1 MKFQIEYLSKDARRP
16 CLVARQMEP
25 GQFSVSERSCL
36 AGVSIKPFISQPR
49 ALTPEGKPDL
59 TVFVFTLRS
68 ANDLSGLAVGQ
79 TVELHVDVMNKDAS
93 SDNRMEK

>member
-1 MKFQIEYLSKDARRP
+1 MKFQIEYLSKDFRRP
-16 CLVARQMEP
+16 YLVARQMES
-25 GQFSVSERSCL
+25 GVFSVSEQSRL
-36 AGVSIKPFISQPR
+36 GGVAIKPFVSQPR

-68 ANDLSGLAVGQ
+68 ANDLSGLAAGQ
-79 TVELHVDVMNKDAS
+79 MVELHVDVTNKDAS